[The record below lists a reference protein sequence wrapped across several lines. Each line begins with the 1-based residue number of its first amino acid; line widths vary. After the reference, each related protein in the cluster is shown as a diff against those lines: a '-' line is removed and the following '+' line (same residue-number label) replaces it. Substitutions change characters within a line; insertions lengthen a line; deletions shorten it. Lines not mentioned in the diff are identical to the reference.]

1 MPGITI
7 YYGDA
12 GSGKTSAIIK
22 QFNKDVDAAFL
33 SPRYSHIESRLIN
46 EKETYHIKPPFQFLK
61 SLEHSCPEADKHIEE
76 IGVLRNLNI
85 SSKDI
90 HDNFL
95 PIHEQCEY
103 SDQQD
108 KLDEKKGEDPKVVE
122 TIARWQFSASSHH
135 SKVYVDEP
143 DELFNEEI
151 FFDEETANKIRA
163 TEVTPNLDIIER
175 VVIKELKK
183 SSEPLDFVD
192 KDYTWYYVNPAKL
205 DKWQKK
211 AEKLIEGITDIDKL
225 REIYRKNKQLFVK
238 IQVGKAEL
246 FRDYNEDRTYSGEV
260 IKTTGIKLISGIYG
274 ALKKIIKDK
283 GSLIVSSATLQYDQY
298 KKSRFELALKF
309 AKITI
314 LLDNSDDVASIDLTP
329 YRTPIYKLIPT
340 EKVTTVYWYGYT
352 DKHSY
357 SLNRLDKQLNP
368 ELPEK
373 NEELETDEKYEH
385 RINYLKGK
393 EIIDITRNIQFTIN
407 RWVQDYNKGYEAN
420 SIALIV
426 PKDLEIALKDKKQNN
441 NYIFPRRTYTFYHY
455 GDVNGLNLQ
464 NDHDLIVEYLDFLG
478 GSIEEDEI
486 RKYSTSNNKGFSL
499 KKNTPRE
506 VRERVWPTIMGNF
519 VQAALRSR
527 GFIPVIFVGNMPRL
541 GGDEDK
547 EIIANELRNRH
558 INLIPG
564 EESKS

>member
-76 IGVLRNLNI
+76 IRVLRNLNI

-90 HDNFL
+90 HDKFL
-95 PIHEQCEY
+95 PAHKQCEY

-108 KLDEKKGEDPKVVE
+108 KLDEEGEDPKVVE
-122 TIARWQFSASSHH
+122 TIARWQFSASSHYSKLYVRHH

-151 FFDEETANKIRA
+151 LFDEETANKIRA

-175 VVIKELKK
+175 EVIEELEK

-192 KDYTWYYVNPAKL
+192 KDYTWYYVNSAKL
-205 DKWQKK
+205 EKWQKK
-211 AEKLIEGITDIDKL
+211 AEKLTEGITDIDKL

-238 IQVGKAEL
+238 IRVGEAEL
-246 FRDYNEDRTYSGEV
+246 FRDYNENRSYSGTV
-260 IKTTGIKLISGIYG
+260 IKTTGIKLISDIYG
-274 ALKKIIKDK
+274 ALKKIIKGK
-283 GSLIVSSATLQYDQY
+283 SSLIVSSATLQYDQY

-309 AKITI
+309 AKITA
-314 LLDNSDDVASIDLTP
+314 LLDNSDDDAPIDLDLTP
-329 YRTPIYKLIPT
+329 YRTLIYKLIPT

-357 SLNRLDKQLNP
+357 SLTHLDKQLNP

-373 NEELETDEKYEH
+373 T
-385 RINYLKGK
+385 
-393 EIIDITRNIQFTIN
+393 
-407 RWVQDYNKGYEAN
+407 
-420 SIALIV
+420 
-426 PKDLEIALKDKKQNN
+426 
-441 NYIFPRRTYTFYHY
+441 
-455 GDVNGLNLQ
+455 
-464 NDHDLIVEYLDFLG
+464 
-478 GSIEEDEI
+478 
-486 RKYSTSNNKGFSL
+486 
-499 KKNTPRE
+499 KN
-506 VRERVWPTIMGNF
+506 
-519 VQAALRSR
+519 
-527 GFIPVIFVGNMPRL
+527 
-541 GGDEDK
+541 
-547 EIIANELRNRH
+547 
-558 INLIPG
+558 
-564 EESKS
+564 